1 MECKEALSLID
12 LYNEDKLRGAQ
23 KEQFLLHVQSCPSC
37 YEELDIKFIVT
48 RGLKGLDSKEKADFN
63 FSGMLHNKI
72 QTELSHIKRGHS
84 VLQTILLFILIILTA
99 LMMILL

>member
-23 KEQFLLHVQSCPSC
+23 KEQFLLHVRSCPAC

-48 RGLKGLDSKEKADFN
+48 RGLKGLDSKERQDFN
-63 FSGMLHNKI
+63 FSGMLHTKI
-72 QTELSHIKRGHS
+72 QKEIGQIKRHHN
-84 VLQTILLFILIILTA
+84 VLQTVLLFILIVLTA
-99 LMMILL
+99 IMVILL